1 MALNPKLLAINKS
14 DWFSYGFL
22 FTDFNDL
29 KCTPL
34 ERKILDIRL
43 KNEQNCSLV
52 CKGEWLCNSTK
63 FVIACFCSFFGLG
76 SAQNTIAVYYLL
88 RNKPVETEKRVS
100 NVMDA

>member
-1 MALNPKLLAINKS
+1 MALNPKLLEKNKS

-34 ERKILDIRL
+34 EQKILDIRL
-43 KNEQNCSLV
+43 KNGMGMVMQLDKV
-52 CKGEWLCNSTK
+52 CYCMFL
-63 FVIACFCSFFGLG
+63 FFFWLG

-88 RNKPVETEKRVS
+88 RN
-100 NVMDA
+100 